1 MEGNVMAMNQ
11 KQRDHFVD
19 RVKSL
24 TRDKINSI
32 RALHAGQIQ
41 EIASKNYEDF
51 VRVLG
56 LEEDMNA
63 LKTAY
68 QVTMETAP
76 RVKGQLEGLSNLLPE
91 NNNNGYNSSSPSLYW
106 NKGNAHE
113 TFEEYLRACCKATA
127 EKEFYNTEAGQE
139 LKALEETQQQAI
151 DTIMMDGSK
160 VQDLTLKL
168 NGILGKSDLQLTIG
182 EGVQA

>member
-1 MEGNVMAMNQ
+1 MEGKVMMNQ

-24 TRDKINSI
+24 TKDKINAI

-41 EIASKNYEDF
+41 KIADEKYEEF
-51 VRVLG
+51 VNAVG
-56 LEEDMNA
+56 LKEDMHA

-68 QVTMETAP
+68 DVTMETAP
-76 RVKGQLEGLSNLLPE
+76 RVRGLLEGLSNLLPE
-91 NNNNGYNSSSPSLYW
+91 STYSNPSLYW
-106 NKGNAHE
+106 QTGNAHE
-113 TFEEYLRACCKATA
+113 TFENYLRVCCKATA